1 MRVSRLF
8 VRIGRRVYPDT
19 SVQGESAAKRAQRH
33 MHMPMDMHRIALF
46 SFCSLASNTFILP
59 FLLT

>member
-8 VRIGRRVYPDT
+8 VRMDDSVHPDT
-19 SVQGESAAKRAQRH
+19 AVQGESAAKRAQRH

-46 SFCSLASNTFILP
+46 SFCRFALNTSILP

>member
-8 VRIGRRVYPDT
+8 VRMDDRNHPDT
-19 SVQGESAAKRAQRH
+19 AVQGESAAKRSPRH
-33 MHMPMDMHRIALF
+33 MHMPSDMHRIALF
-46 SFCSLASNTFILP
+46 SFCSLALNTFILP